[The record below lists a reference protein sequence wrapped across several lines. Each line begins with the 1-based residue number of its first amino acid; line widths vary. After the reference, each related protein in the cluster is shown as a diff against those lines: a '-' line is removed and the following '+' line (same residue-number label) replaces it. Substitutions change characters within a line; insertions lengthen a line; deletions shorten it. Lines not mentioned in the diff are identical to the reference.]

1 MSLDYDRITETGG
14 TPITEEAASMVYTRY
29 LLAAQLAAGRRT
41 LEIGCASGVGLG
53 LMLKCAK
60 TVIGGDL
67 HLAMLQTAKDHYG
80 NRVPLAR
87 FSATD
92 LPFAEGAFD
101 FVLFLEA
108 TYYVRDFT
116 RALDEIERVL
126 SPGGV
131 VLFVNANPERPDFI
145 RSPYSEHYHSAEEF
159 RRLLEARGFAVET
172 SAGYPLERKG
182 GSGILSR
189 AMAQMLPGARRVA
202 EALKLVPKTLKGRAR
217 IKRLIFGKLST
228 LPRELPANFARVEN
242 RVEVNG
248 SPVRDFKVI
257 YVIGR
262 RSDDNERLSPARM
275 SLAANNA

>member
-1 MSLDYDRITETGG
+1 MSLDYDHITETGG
-14 TPITEEAASMVYTRY
+14 TPITQEAASMVYTRY
-29 LLAAQLAAGRRT
+29 SLAAQLASGRRT

-53 LMLKCAK
+53 LMLKRAK
-60 TVIGGDL
+60 SVVGGDL
-67 HLAMLQTAKDHYG
+67 HFAMLQTAKEHYG
-80 NRVPLAR
+80 DRVPLAR

-92 LPFAEGAFD
+92 LPFADGAFD

-172 SAGYPLERKG
+172 SAGYPLETRG
-182 GSGILSR
+182 ASSMLSR
-189 AMAQMLPGARRVA
+189 ATATVLPVARRIA
-202 EALKLVPKTLKGRAR
+202 ETLNLVPKTLKGRAR

-248 SPVRDFKVI
+248 STVRDFKVI
-257 YVIGR
+257 YVVGR
-262 RSDDNERLSPARM
+262 RLGDNQQSASARM